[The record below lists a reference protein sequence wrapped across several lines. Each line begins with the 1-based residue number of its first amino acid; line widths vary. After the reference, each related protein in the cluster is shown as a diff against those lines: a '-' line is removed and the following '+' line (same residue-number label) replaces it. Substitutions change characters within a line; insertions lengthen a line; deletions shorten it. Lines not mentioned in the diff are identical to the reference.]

1 MKVDDPRNLRLAELR
16 AEEAAENRREQ
27 SMTNASEIRNDEVRL
42 SQAEAINERADEYM
56 RTHGTDYPTAVREV
70 VRLSE
75 NGTWEPTTEQVERYM
90 KAHDISDFGTALREV
105 ISGQQTRAVGSNG
118 TGGTSADENSELA
131 EVLKA
136 RGYDA

>member
-1 MKVDDPRNLRLAELR
+1 
-16 AEEAAENRREQ
+16 
-27 SMTNASEIRNDEVRL
+27 
-42 SQAEAINERADEYM
+42 
-56 RTHGTDYPTAVREV
+56 
-70 VRLSE
+70 
-75 NGTWEPTTEQVERYM
+75 M